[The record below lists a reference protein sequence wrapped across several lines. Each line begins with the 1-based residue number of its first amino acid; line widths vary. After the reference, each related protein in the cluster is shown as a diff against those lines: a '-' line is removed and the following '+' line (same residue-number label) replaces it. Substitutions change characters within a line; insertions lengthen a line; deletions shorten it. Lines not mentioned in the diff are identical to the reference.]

1 MPPHCKK
8 ACKFKNKNYEI
19 QIVNRMRPRPSVSF
33 FGFELDLALRTTSS
47 VSLSDGN
54 LYPKMGAHFLFV
66 PTIIPTFVGNN
77 Q

>member
-1 MPPHCKK
+1 VPPHCKK

-54 LYPKMGAHFLFV
+54 LYPKMEHIILFL
-66 PTIIPTFVGNN
+66 PDIIPPFVGNN